1 MRKVVHWIDDEID
14 KLKIIV
20 QQLQKQNIIVR
31 TYNEADEFFKK
42 YHPSPIELILIDYF
56 LDENNM
62 GIDIL
67 KRIRQEKIDS
77 RVVVVSG
84 MLDVQSVKNLI
95 FAGASD
101 IIEKNSPITMIRE
114 VLKQVELCQAKYQS
128 SKIRMIYNTLTE
140 KQKVVCDGMINRLST
155 NEIVQVS
162 GLGYSNVRKYKSQIF
177 EIFRDEGYVINTAR
191 DISKIFTK

>member
-1 MRKVVHWIDDEID
+1 
-14 KLKIIV
+14 
-20 QQLQKQNIIVR
+20 
-31 TYNEADEFFKK
+31 
-42 YHPSPIELILIDYF
+42 
-56 LDENNM
+56 
-62 GIDIL
+62 
-67 KRIRQEKIDS
+67 
-77 RVVVVSG
+77 